1 MNYEDGKEEARGI
14 VRDGRRMEE
23 WTCERRCSK
32 EGTQREE
39 RRREW
44 RLARRER
51 KSIKERKKEKT
62 SDHSNTQR

>member
-39 RRREW
+39 RREW

-51 KSIKERKKEKT
+51 KSIKERKKEKR